1 MDGLTIGIDGRR
13 RFLTP
18 VHISLVD
25 DVDELAALDEMLDV
39 VPEGDAHIPRRVL
52 DKLRRLGP
60 LKRP

>member
-1 MDGLTIGIDGRR
+1 M
-13 RFLTP
+13 
-18 VHISLVD
+18 VD

-60 LKRP
+60 LKGP